1 MAFRGADPEDLEQLA
16 KLLDGRGGV
25 EDRLDEAFT
34 RAARL
39 GVSGQLAPLGP
50 MRSWT
55 RDEAKDLRRRA
66 TLLRLEN
73 GDPTA
78 GLLWAGFTA
87 QDLEKYQGEGITPET
102 FLLVNSVAASDDP
115 NAESLRRRPG
125 EKLGDYVARL
135 EAHALSTIPGLEP
148 HEETLTEMIKFGSDA
163 FNVAAAAQV
172 SVVSGFSGTKVL
184 LGNAVKTGKLGSMK
198 DALAARW
205 TAAGS
210 NPILR
215 WAGSRLGSYNPPIRS
230 LSAPGS
236 WLPGQLGN
244 MASRSQTYQRVANV
258 PFSSG
263 FLGDRW
269 GGGFDALRQRGF
281 MNAKLLGFTP
291 NQAIN
296 FFAGSDDMA
305 RMYGGLTHSGQAVT
319 RAGQAN
325 LITVGRAGGFSA
337 AAKTAGLWRGA
348 GIVGSAGATAFS
360 VANIA
365 TMDHAKEW
373 EKSKAGY
380 LANYAEAG
388 FNASLTAA
396 MVAPTPLTIGLAVGT
411 GLVYGGL
418 KVVEHWDDI
427 TEGAEKAAEWVGD
440 KVGDLGD
447 GIADG
452 AKKLGSALNPFD

>member
-1 MAFRGADPEDLEQLA
+1 MSFRAANPEDLEHLA

-34 RAARL
+34 RAAQL
-39 GVSGQLAPLGP
+39 EVSGHLAALKP

-55 RDEAKDLRRRA
+55 RSEAQDLRKRA

-73 GDPTA
+73 GDPMA
-78 GLLWAGFTA
+78 GLLWAGFTTK
-87 QDLEKYQGEGITPET
+87 DLEKYKGEGIRPET
-102 FLLVNSVAASDDP
+102 LLLANSVAASDDP
-115 NAESLRRRPG
+115 NAKDLTRQPG
-125 EKLGDYVARL
+125 EKLGDWVARL
-135 EAHALSTIPGLEP
+135 EAHALSKIPGLEP
-148 HEETLTEMIKFGSDA
+148 HEESLTEMIKFGADA

-172 SVVSGFSGTKVL
+172 VTASGFAGTKVL
-184 LGNAVKTGKLGSMK
+184 LGNAVKTGKLGPMK

-215 WAGSRLGSYNPPIRS
+215 WAGTKLGNYNPPIRS
-230 LSAPGS
+230 LTAPGA

-258 PFSSG
+258 PLSSG

-269 GGGFDALRQRGF
+269 GGGLDALRRRGF

-296 FFAGSDDMA
+296 FFAGSDDLA
-305 RMYGGLTHSGQAVT
+305 RRYGGLTHSGQPVI
-319 RAGQAN
+319 RAGNAS
-325 LITVGRAGGFSA
+325 LLKVGKAGGFKA

-360 VANIA
+360 IANIA

-388 FNASLTAA
+388 FNASLTMA
-396 MVAPTPLTIGLAVGT
+396 MVAPNPVTIGLAVGT
-411 GLVYGGL
+411 GIVYGGL

-427 TEGAEKAAEWVGD
+427 TEGADKAADWVGD
-440 KVGDLGD
+440 KASDIGND
-447 GIADG
+447 IADG
-452 AKKLGSALNPFD
+452 AKELGSALNPFD

>member
-1 MAFRGADPEDLEQLA
+1 MSFRGANPEDLEQLA

-34 RAARL
+34 RAAGL
-39 GVSGQLAPLGP
+39 GVSGHLAALKPL
-50 MRSWT
+50 RTWT
-55 RDEAKDLRRRA
+55 RDEAKDLRKRA
-66 TLLRLEN
+66 VLLRLEN
-73 GDPTA
+73 GDPMA

-87 QDLEKYQGEGITPET
+87 KDLEKYQGEGIKPET
-102 FLLVNSVAASDDP
+102 LLLANSVAASNDP
-115 NAESLRRRPG
+115 NANDLARRPG
-125 EKLGDYVARL
+125 EKLGDWVARL
-135 EAHALSTIPGLEP
+135 EAHALAKIPGLEP

-172 SVVSGFSGTKVL
+172 SLASGFSGTKVL
-184 LGNAVKTGKLGSMK
+184 LGNAVKTGKLGPMK
-198 DALAARW
+198 AALAERW

-215 WAGSRLGSYNPPIRS
+215 WAGTKLGNYNPPIRS

-269 GGGFDALRQRGF
+269 GGGWDVLRRRGF

-296 FFAGSDDMA
+296 FFAGSDDVA

-319 RAGQAN
+319 RAGQAS
-325 LITVGRAGGFSA
+325 LWTVGKAGGFSA

-380 LANYAEAG
+380 LANYAEVG

-396 MVAPTPLTIGLAVGT
+396 MVAPNPVTIGLAVGT

-427 TEGAEKAAEWVGD
+427 TEGADKAAEWVGD
-440 KVGDLGD
+440 KASDIGNE
-447 GIADG
+447 IADG

>member
-1 MAFRGADPEDLEQLA
+1 MSFQAANPEELEHLA

-39 GVSGQLAPLGP
+39 GVSGHLSPLKP

-55 RDEAKDLRRRA
+55 RSEAQDLRKRA
-66 TLLRLEN
+66 IILRLEN
-73 GDPTA
+73 GDPMA
-78 GLLWAGFTA
+78 GVLWAGFTA
-87 QDLEKYQGEGITPET
+87 KDLEKYKGEGIKPET
-102 FLLVNSVAASDDP
+102 LLLANSVAASDDP
-115 NAESLRRRPG
+115 NAKDLARQPG
-125 EKLGDYVARL
+125 EKLGDWVARL
-135 EAHALSTIPGLEP
+135 EAHALSKIPGLEP
-148 HEETLTEMIKFGSDA
+148 HEESLTEMIKFGADV
-163 FNVAAAAQV
+163 FNVAAASQV
-172 SVVSGFSGTKVL
+172 VAASGFSGTKVL
-184 LGNAVKTGKLGSMK
+184 LGNAVKTGNLGPMK

-215 WAGSRLGSYNPPIRS
+215 WAGTKLGNYNPPIRS

-236 WLPGQLGN
+236 WFPGQLGN

-258 PFSSG
+258 PLSSG
-263 FLGDRW
+263 FLADRW
-269 GGGFDALRQRGF
+269 GGGWDALRQRGF

-296 FFAGSDDMA
+296 FFAGSDDLA

-319 RAGQAN
+319 RAGQAS
-325 LITVGRAGGFSA
+325 LWTVGKAGGFGA

-360 VANIA
+360 IANIA

-380 LANYAEAG
+380 LANYAEVG

-396 MVAPTPLTIGLAVGT
+396 MVAPNPVTIGLAVGT
-411 GLVYGGL
+411 GIVYGGL

-427 TEGAEKAAEWVGD
+427 TEGAGKAADWVGD
-440 KVGDLGD
+440 KASDIGND
-447 GIADG
+447 IADG
-452 AKKLGSALNPFD
+452 AKELGSALNPFD

>member
-1 MAFRGADPEDLEQLA
+1 MSFRGANPEDLEQLA

-34 RAARL
+34 RASRL
-39 GVSGQLAPLGP
+39 GASGHLAPLQP

-55 RDEAKDLRRRA
+55 RDEAKDLRKRA
-66 TLLRLEN
+66 VLLRLEN
-73 GDPTA
+73 GDPLA

-87 QDLEKYQGEGITPET
+87 KDLEQYQGEGIKPET
-102 FLLVNSVAASDDP
+102 LLLANSVAASGDP
-115 NAESLRRRPG
+115 NAKSLARQPG
-125 EKLGDYVARL
+125 EKLGDWVARL
-135 EAHALSTIPGLEP
+135 EGHALSKIPGLEP

-163 FNVAAAAQV
+163 FNVVAAGQV
-172 SVVSGFSGTKVL
+172 SLASGFSGTKVL
-184 LGNAVKTGKLGSMK
+184 LGNAVKTGRLGPMK
-198 DALAARW
+198 AALAERW
-205 TAAGS
+205 TATGS

-215 WAGSRLGSYNPPIRS
+215 WAGTKLGSYNPPIRS
-230 LSAPGS
+230 LAAPGS

-244 MASRSQTYQRVANV
+244 MASRSPTYQRIANV

-269 GGGFDALRQRGF
+269 SGGWDALRGRGF

-305 RMYGGLTHSGQAVT
+305 RLYGGATHSGQTVT
-319 RAGQAN
+319 RAGQAS
-325 LITVGRAGGFSA
+325 LLTVGKAGGFSA

-380 LANYAEAG
+380 LANYAEVG

-396 MVAPTPLTIGLAVGT
+396 MVAPNPVTIGLAVGT

-427 TEGAEKAAEWVGD
+427 TEGADKAAEWVGD
-440 KVGDLGD
+440 KASDIGE

>member
-1 MAFRGADPEDLEQLA
+1 MSFRGANPEDLEHLA
-16 KLLDGRGGV
+16 KLLDGRGGTA
-25 EDRLDEAFT
+25 ERLDEAFT
-34 RAARL
+34 RASRL
-39 GVSGQLAPLGP
+39 GVSGQLAALKP

-55 RDEAKDLRRRA
+55 ADGAKDLRKRA
-66 TLLRLEN
+66 VILRLEN

-87 QDLEKYQGEGITPET
+87 EDLEKYKGEGIKPET
-102 FLLVNSVAASDDP
+102 LLLANSVAASGDP
-115 NAESLRRRPG
+115 AAKDLARQPG
-125 EKLGDYVARL
+125 EKLGDWVARL
-135 EAHALSTIPGLEP
+135 EAHALSKIPGLEP

-172 SVVSGFSGTKVL
+172 VGATGFSGTKVL
-184 LGNAVKTGKLGSMK
+184 LGNAIKTGKLGPMK

-205 TAAGS
+205 TAPGS
-210 NPILR
+210 NPLLR
-215 WAGSRLGSYNPPIRS
+215 WAGTKLGNYNPPIRS

-236 WLPGQLGN
+236 WFPGQLGN

-258 PFSSG
+258 PLSSG

-269 GGGFDALRQRGF
+269 GGGWDMLRRRGF
-281 MNAKLLGFTP
+281 MNAKLLGVTP

-319 RAGQAN
+319 RAGQAS
-325 LITVGRAGGFSA
+325 LITVGKAGGFGA

-365 TMDHAKEW
+365 TMDHEKEW

-411 GLVYGGL
+411 GIVYGGL

-427 TEGAEKAAEWVGD
+427 TEGADKAADWVGD
-440 KVGDLGD
+440 KASDIGGD
-447 GIADG
+447 IADG

>member
-1 MAFRGADPEDLEQLA
+1 MSFRAANPEDLEQLA
-16 KLLDGRGGV
+16 KLLDGRGGL

-39 GVSGQLAPLGP
+39 GVSGHLSPLKP

-55 RDEAKDLRRRA
+55 QSEARDLRKRA
-66 TLLRLEN
+66 VILRLEN
-73 GDPTA
+73 GDPIA
-78 GLLWAGFTA
+78 GLLWAGFTPK
-87 QDLEKYQGEGITPET
+87 DLEQYKGEGIKPET
-102 FLLVNSVAASDDP
+102 LLLANSVAASDDP
-115 NAESLRRRPG
+115 NAKELSRQPG
-125 EKLGDYVARL
+125 EKLGDWVARL
-135 EAHALSTIPGLEP
+135 EAHALSKVPGLEP
-148 HEETLTEMIKFGSDA
+148 HEETLTEMIKFGADV
-163 FNVAAAAQV
+163 FNVAAATQV
-172 SVVSGFSGTKVL
+172 VAASGFSGTKVL
-184 LGNAVKTGKLGSMK
+184 LGNAVKTGRLGPMK
-198 DALAARW
+198 DALSERW
-205 TAAGS
+205 SAPG
-210 NPILR
+210 NNRILR
-215 WAGSRLGSYNPPIRS
+215 WAGGKLGNYNPPIRS

-263 FLGDRW
+263 WLSDRW
-269 GGGFDALRQRGF
+269 GDGWDKLRARGF
-281 MNAKLLGFTP
+281 MNSKLLGFTP

-305 RMYGGLTHSGQAVT
+305 RMYGGLTHSGQQVT
-319 RAGQAN
+319 RAGQAS
-325 LITVGRAGGFSA
+325 LWKVGKAGGFRA

-348 GIVGSAGATAFS
+348 GIVGSAGATVFS

-373 EKSKAGY
+373 KKSKAGY

-396 MVAPTPLTIGLAVGT
+396 MVAPNPVTVGLAVGT
-411 GLVYGGL
+411 GIVYGGL

-427 TEGAEKAAEWVGD
+427 TEGAGKAADWVGD
-440 KVGDLGD
+440 KASDIGND
-447 GIADG
+447 IAGG

>member
-1 MAFRGADPEDLEQLA
+1 
-16 KLLDGRGGV
+16 
-25 EDRLDEAFT
+25 
-34 RAARL
+34 
-39 GVSGQLAPLGP
+39 
-50 MRSWT
+50 
-55 RDEAKDLRRRA
+55 
-66 TLLRLEN
+66 
-73 GDPTA
+73 
-78 GLLWAGFTA
+78 
-87 QDLEKYQGEGITPET
+87 
-102 FLLVNSVAASDDP
+102 
-115 NAESLRRRPG
+115 
-125 EKLGDYVARL
+125 
-135 EAHALSTIPGLEP
+135 
-148 HEETLTEMIKFGSDA
+148 
-163 FNVAAAAQV
+163 
-172 SVVSGFSGTKVL
+172 
-184 LGNAVKTGKLGSMK
+184 
-198 DALAARW
+198 
-205 TAAGS
+205 
-210 NPILR
+210 
-215 WAGSRLGSYNPPIRS
+215 
-230 LSAPGS
+230 
-236 WLPGQLGN
+236 
-244 MASRSQTYQRVANV
+244 V

-319 RAGQAN
+319 RAGQAS

-360 VANIA
+360 VADIA

-380 LANYAEAG
+380 LANYAEVG

-427 TEGAEKAAEWVGD
+427 TEGAGKAAEWMGD
-440 KVGDLGD
+440 KADDLGD

-452 AKKLGSALNPFD
+452 AKKLGSALNPSD

>member
-1 MAFRGADPEDLEQLA
+1 MSFRGANPEDLEQLA

-39 GVSGQLAPLGP
+39 GVSGQLAPLKP

-55 RDEAKDLRRRA
+55 RDEAADLRKRA
-66 TLLRLEN
+66 LLLRLEN

-87 QDLEKYQGEGITPET
+87 KDLEKYRGEGIKPET
-102 FLLVNSVAASDDP
+102 LLLANSVAASDDP
-115 NAESLRRRPG
+115 NAKDLARQPG
-125 EKLGDYVARL
+125 EKLGDWIIRL
-135 EAHALSTIPGLEP
+135 EAHALTKIPGLEP
-148 HEETLTEMIKFGSDA
+148 HEETLTEMLKFGSDA
-163 FNVAAAAQV
+163 FNVAAAVQV
-172 SVVSGFSGTKVL
+172 SVASGFSGTKVL
-184 LGNAVKTGKLGSMK
+184 LGNAVKTGRLAPLKA
-198 DALAARW
+198 ALEARW
-205 TAAGS
+205 MADSNVFLNRAGGA
-210 NPILR
+210 LR
-215 WAGSRLGSYNPPIRS
+215 RYDPPIRS

-236 WLPGQLGN
+236 WFPGQLGN
-244 MASRSQTYQRVANV
+244 MASRSRRYQQVANV
-258 PFSSG
+258 PLSTG
-263 FLGDRW
+263 WLDDRW
-269 GGGFDALRQRGF
+269 GQGWDALRRRGF
-281 MNAKLLGFTP
+281 MSSKLLGFTP

-305 RMYGGLTHSGQAVT
+305 RLYGGVTHAGQEVT

-325 LITVGRAGGFSA
+325 LVRVGKAGGFKA
-337 AAKTAGLWRGA
+337 AVKTAGFWR
-348 GIVGSAGATAFS
+348 VGGVVTSAGATAFS

-427 TEGAEKAAEWVGD
+427 TEGADKAAEWVGD
-440 KVGDLGD
+440 KASDLGND
-447 GIADG
+447 IADG

>member
-1 MAFRGADPEDLEQLA
+1 MSFRGADPEDLEHLA
-16 KLLDGRGGV
+16 ELLDGRGGM

-34 RAARL
+34 RATRL
-39 GVSGQLAPLGP
+39 GVSGHLSTLKP

-55 RDEAKDLRRRA
+55 GSEAQDLRKRA
-66 TLLRLEN
+66 LILRLEN

-87 QDLEKYQGEGITPET
+87 KDLENYKGEGIKPET
-102 FLLVNSVAASDDP
+102 LLLANSVAASGDP
-115 NAESLRRRPG
+115 NAKGLERQPG
-125 EKLGDYVARL
+125 EKLGDWVTRL
-135 EAHALSTIPGLEP
+135 EAHALSKIPALEP

-163 FNVAAAAQV
+163 FNVAAATQV
-172 SVVSGFSGTKVL
+172 VTASGFSGTKVL
-184 LGNAVKTGKLGSMK
+184 LGNAVKTGRLGPMK
-198 DALAARW
+198 DALARRW
-205 TAAGS
+205 TATGS

-215 WAGSRLGSYNPPIRS
+215 WAGRRLRAYDPPIRS
-230 LSAPGS
+230 LAAPGS
-236 WLPGQLGN
+236 WFPGQLGN

-263 FLGDRW
+263 FLDDRW
-269 GGGFDALRQRGF
+269 GSGWDALRRRGV
-281 MNAKLLGFTP
+281 MNSKLLGFTP

-305 RMYGGLTHSGQAVT
+305 RLYGGYTHAGQEVT
-319 RAGQAN
+319 RAGQAS
-325 LITVGRAGGFSA
+325 LVQVGKAGGFKA

-348 GIVGSAGATAFS
+348 GIVGSAGATVFS

-380 LANYAEAG
+380 LANYAEVG

-396 MVAPTPLTIGLAVGT
+396 MVAPNPVTIGLAVGT
-411 GLVYGGL
+411 GIVYGGL

-427 TEGAEKAAEWVGD
+427 TEGAEKAADWVGD
-440 KVGDLGD
+440 KASDLGNE
-447 GIADG
+447 IADG

>member
-1 MAFRGADPEDLEQLA
+1 MSFRAANPEDLEHLA

-34 RAARL
+34 RAAQL
-39 GVSGQLAPLGP
+39 GVSGHLAALEP

-55 RDEAKDLRRRA
+55 HSEAQDLRKRA

-73 GDPTA
+73 GDPMA

-87 QDLEKYQGEGITPET
+87 KDLEKYKGEGIKPET
-102 FLLVNSVAASDDP
+102 LLLANSVAASDDP
-115 NAESLRRRPG
+115 NAKDLTRQPG

-135 EAHALSTIPGLEP
+135 EAHALSKIPGLEP
-148 HEETLTEMIKFGSDA
+148 HEESLTEMIKFGADV
-163 FNVAAAAQV
+163 FNVAAASQV
-172 SVVSGFSGTKVL
+172 VAATGFAGTKVL
-184 LGNAVKTGKLGSMK
+184 LGNAVKTGRLGPMK
-198 DALAARW
+198 AALEARW

-210 NPILR
+210 NSILK
-215 WAGSRLGSYNPPIRS
+215 WAGRGLERYNPPIRS

-258 PFSSG
+258 PLSSG
-263 FLGDRW
+263 WLGDRW
-269 GGGFDALRQRGF
+269 SSGWDMLRRRGF

-305 RMYGGLTHSGQAVT
+305 RLAGVTHSGQDVT
-319 RAGQAN
+319 RAGQAS
-325 LITVGRAGGFSA
+325 LLKVGKAGGFKA

-360 VANIA
+360 IANIA

-380 LANYAEAG
+380 LANYAEVG

-396 MVAPTPLTIGLAVGT
+396 MVAPNPVTIGLAVGT
-411 GLVYGGL
+411 GIVYGGL

-427 TEGAEKAAEWVGD
+427 TEGAGKAADWVGD
-440 KVGDLGD
+440 KASDIGND
-447 GIADG
+447 IADG
-452 AKKLGSALNPFD
+452 AKELGSALNPFD